1 VGVSELYELQDF
13 SGTIGAAGGAGAG
26 VTGLYGVMT
35 LGGWPEGLA
44 TTFFGFFFSLPRA
57 SRLPMKYSS
66 PYFDAGFPALVSCN
80 PVSPRNLVG
89 DDFPRI
95 NRYCWCDSIGWYPF
109 FVAIR
114 KIFVNSASF
123 GP

>member
-1 VGVSELYELQDF
+1 
-13 SGTIGAAGGAGAG
+13 

-66 PYFDAGFPALVSCN
+66 PYFDAGFSVLVPCN
-80 PVSPRNLVG
+80 PASPRNPVG
-89 DDFPRI
+89 DDFRESI
-95 NRYCWCDSIGWYPF
+95 DAVGAILLDGIHFSSRYVKF
-109 FVAIR
+109 L
-114 KIFVNSASF
+114 
-123 GP
+123 